1 MGGNKPY
8 VGLSKNRKR
17 GVGSDLELGGMWN
30 LWVNYTTFGNFSGG
44 HNQWFLY
51 QGWGLKC
58 KSYQNSKRG
67 FA

>member
-44 HNQWFLY
+44 HNQ
-51 QGWGLKC
+51 
-58 KSYQNSKRG
+58 
-67 FA
+67 